1 MGIESP
7 RIVAG
12 PTVSRENVYI
22 NCVPLYNAV
31 PLNLAVVKKWNTSTL
46 AWESVALEEAEIT
59 GLIAVV
65 TPNSLIAELY
75 IGINNSWIPVAINSE
90 VIDPGTGKIWD
101 PLARFYTPLAS

>member
-7 RIVAG
+7 RIVVG
-12 PTVSRENVYI
+12 PTISRENVYV

-31 PLNLAVVKKWNTSTL
+31 PLDLVVVKRWNTSALTWEFVTL
-46 AWESVALEEAEIT
+46 TEAEIT

-75 IGINNSWIPVAINSE
+75 MGVNKSWVRVNINSE
-90 VIDPGTGKIWD
+90 PIDPGTGAKWD
-101 PLARFYTPLAS
+101 PLAQFYTPLAS